1 MPNKTLHIDR
11 KGRTV
16 FAYKI
21 IFLKFSIS
29 VFPPITKSTFRQV
42 SFSLCVSKNDGGI
55 MRIPKITLLTLG
67 VADLNKATKFYEA
80 VLGTPPNTS
89 YDGVTFIELP
99 GTWISLYPLEKLA
112 EDISP
117 DVPII
122 RSGFSGVTLAHN
134 ARSKDDVIA
143 IVERARSNGA
153 RVVKEP
159 QETFWGGFSGY
170 FADPDGY
177 YWEAAW
183 GPMFDFTEIGE
194 LRFKENA

>member
-1 MPNKTLHIDR
+1 
-11 KGRTV
+11 
-16 FAYKI
+16 
-21 IFLKFSIS
+21 
-29 VFPPITKSTFRQV
+29 
-42 SFSLCVSKNDGGI
+42 
-55 MRIPKITLLTLG
+55 MRIPKITVLTLG